1 MTQIPDTTTAWR
13 VPELGDPWDV
23 MTVDEVP
30 MPEPGPGQVLVEV
43 AGTDLNFADILQCQ
57 GSYQVKAPVPF
68 TPGMNSAGRVLAVGP
83 ARPDTAVE
91 LSVGDTIVG
100 FTIIGSGGYARHAL
114 MGVDGATVVP
124 DGVDPVTAVAMHV
137 TYGTSW
143 FALHQRGHLQPGET
157 VLVLAAAG
165 GVGSSAVQM
174 AKAHGCWVLAAAGG
188 PGKVEV
194 CRSLGA
200 DEVIDYD
207 GEDLRARVMALTD
220 GRGVDVVYDPVG
232 GDYFDVARRVVAW
245 EGRLLVVGFASGRI
259 PEAPMNHVLVKNY
272 SLVGVH
278 MGGYHDADPTPFRRC
293 YRELYE
299 LLEAG
304 RIDPLISRRVGFDA
318 LPAAML
324 DLAERRTTGRV
335 LFDPSA

>member
-1 MTQIPDTTTAWR
+1 MTIDIPETTTAWR
-13 VPELGDPWDV
+13 VPELGDPWEV
-23 MTVDEVP
+23 MTVEEVP
-30 MPEPGPGQVLVEV
+30 TPQPGPGQMLVEV

-57 GSYQVKAPVPF
+57 GSYQVKAPTPF
-68 TPGMNSAGRVLAVGP
+68 TPGMNSAGRILAVGEGVDLQP
-83 ARPDTAVE
+83 GQNV
-91 LSVGDTIVG
+91 VG

-114 MGVDGATVVP
+114 MGADGATVIP

-143 FALHQRGHLQPGET
+143 FALHRRGDLRPGET

-165 GVGSSAVQM
+165 GVGSSAVQL

-188 PGKVEV
+188 PEKAAV
-194 CRSLGA
+194 CTELGA

-207 GEDLRARVMALTD
+207 GEDLRARVMDLTD

-245 EGRLLVVGFASGRI
+245 EGRLLVIGFASGRI
-259 PEAPMNHVLVKNY
+259 PDAPMNHVLVKNY

-278 MGGYHDADPTPFRRC
+278 MGGYHEADPTPFRQC
-293 YRELYE
+293 YEELYQ
-299 LLEAG
+299 LLIDG
-304 RIDPLISRRVGFDA
+304 RIDPLVSRRVGFDD
-318 LPAAML
+318 LPVAML

-335 LFDPSA
+335 LFDPTV